1 MCDDSKTPLQRV
13 IAGLT
18 TSGASGVAKAS
29 PGVAV
34 TGLTIAG
41 YSIETWVSVL
51 TAMYLIAM
59 FIGACPKMV
68 EGLRYLYRLVFPPK
82 PLLEFN
88 QKPCDDVKNKIEKA
102 KK

>member
-34 TGLTIAG
+34 TGLSVAG
-41 YSIETWVSVL
+41 YSIETWVSIL
-51 TAMYLIAM
+51 TAIYIVVML
-59 FIGACPKMV
+59 IGACPKMV
-68 EGLRYLYRLVFPPK
+68 EGLRYLYRLVYPPK
-82 PLLEFN
+82 PALSIKE
-88 QKPCDDVKNKIEKA
+88 QPCPDVKKTIAKA